1 MQILQKSNSLV
12 VFLFGLILILILIL
26 NLTACKKTSA
36 TKPVESA
43 EFEKTIEAIK
53 ANKDEINQ
61 ILRAEEAR
69 EAKIKNLRSTWVF
82 LTPAGVKIKIHALAK
97 NNKNI
102 ANIYT
107 DENKIATLKQIESEG
122 MKAIYE
128 DKRHKL
134 IVENSVVT
142 LAIDGKM
149 QEMILLSP
157 LVYDFSDGNKEYKI
171 TYAQDNK
178 KPVAIILLPDGANI
192 VLPQIEAWAKGAIYG
207 NKNTNWEIQDKTK
220 GILTKDGKKIQL
232 FQSVKK

>member
-1 MQILQKSNSLV
+1 MQILQKSTSLV
-12 VFLFGLILILILIL
+12 VFLFSLILIL
-26 NLTACKKTSA
+26 NLAACKKTST
-36 TKPVESA
+36 TKAVESA
-43 EFEKTIEAIK
+43 ELEKTIEAIK

-69 EAKIKNLRSTWVF
+69 EAKIKNLNSTWVF
-82 LTPAGVKIKIHALAK
+82 LTPTGVKIKIHTLAK
-97 NNKNI
+97 NNENI
-102 ANIYT
+102 ANIYF

-122 MKAIYE
+122 IKAIYT

-134 IVENSVVT
+134 IVENSVTT

-178 KPVAIILLPDGANI
+178 KPVALILLPDGANLF
-192 VLPQIEAWAKGAIYG
+192 LPQIEAWAKGAIYAD
-207 NKNTNWEIQDKTK
+207 KNSSWETK
-220 GILTKDGKKIQL
+220 GKNQGILTKGDEKIHL